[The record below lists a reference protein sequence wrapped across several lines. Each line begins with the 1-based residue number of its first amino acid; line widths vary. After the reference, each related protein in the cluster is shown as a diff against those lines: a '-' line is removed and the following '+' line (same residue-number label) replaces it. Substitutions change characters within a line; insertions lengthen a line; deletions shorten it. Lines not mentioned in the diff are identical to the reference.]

1 MQQLDL
7 DLGLALK
14 ARGMTTAE
22 ANGSDWLTEVLRP
35 IARMLATRIPSREL
49 CADDVSYYLLCNDI
63 EVPKGPFW
71 GSLFKTKD
79 WVFTGKRRPS
89 ALPSNHGRELK
100 VWRLI

>member
-7 DLGLALK
+7 ELGLLLK
-14 ARGMTTAE
+14 TRGMVSAE
-22 ANGSDWLTEVLRP
+22 MNGSDWLTEILRP
-35 IARMLATRIPSREL
+35 IARMLAAEKQSREL
-49 CADDVSYYLLCNDI
+49 CADDVTSYLLSHDI

-79 WVFTGKRRPS
+79 WVFTGKRKQS